1 MYRHF
6 LEMVEDDG
14 EEGAEVQAF
23 ERLGL
28 KRYCCRRMLLT
39 HVDLIEKLMV
49 YNSES
54 PLSPRVSAAAQRHC
68 CGPEALANGDVRVD
82 ETSLCPV
89 HPRRFCALVHAG
101 VRGSRGM
108 RGRGWERER
117 ERECECEREL
127 ELTACMVAALEHAEA
142 PDQ

>member
-1 MYRHF
+1 MGHMYRHF

-54 PLSPRVSAAAQRHC
+54 NACPLRRNATAAGLQCLRTATCVWTRPR
-68 CGPEALANGDVRVD
+68 
-82 ETSLCPV
+82 
-89 HPRRFCALVHAG
+89 CALCIRVGFARCRC
-101 VRGSRGM
+101 RGSG
-108 RGRGWERER
+108 E
-117 ERECECEREL
+117 
-127 ELTACMVAALEHAEA
+127 
-142 PDQ
+142 